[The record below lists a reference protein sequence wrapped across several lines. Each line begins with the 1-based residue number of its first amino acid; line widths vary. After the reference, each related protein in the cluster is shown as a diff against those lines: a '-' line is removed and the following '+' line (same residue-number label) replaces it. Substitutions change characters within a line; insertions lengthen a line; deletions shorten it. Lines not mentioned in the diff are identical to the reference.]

1 MSWFSGAL
9 GTAGFLGDLAGTIGN
24 IVAQQQMVRNQA
36 RQLEIYQGAV
46 NESLKLQ
53 QRAQD
58 VSVYLSTQ
66 APVLQYGSARSLGL
80 THQEAQKVVS
90 GHRVL
95 VGGVD
100 VDPRQLPSLPFFI
113 QPTTH
118 QSNGYATA
126 ARFAMGTPGATKPA
140 PSGFPNPNYGV
151 KLTSYRQNLG
161 HNVGESQI

>member
-9 GTAGFLGDLAGTIGN
+9 GTAGFFGDLAGTIGN

-36 RQLEIYQGAV
+36 KQLEIYQQAV
-46 NESLKLQ
+46 NKSLDLQ

-66 APVLQYGSARSLGL
+66 APVLQYGSARALGL

-90 GHRVL
+90 GHRIL

-100 VDPRQLPSLPFFI
+100 VEPRQLPTLPFFI
-113 QPTTH
+113 QPTGH
-118 QSNGYATA
+118 QGAGHATS
-126 ARFAMGTPGATKPA
+126 ARFLTGTPGATEPA
-140 PSGFPNPNYGV
+140 PPGFSNPNYGV
-151 KLTSYRQNLG
+151 KLTSYRQQLD
-161 HNVGESQI
+161 HSVGESNA